1 MTEIELKAHVFDRG
15 KLIENLNSF
24 AKYEKTVTKDDT
36 YFHLE
41 KKEKS
46 THKNQSEPKTTDG
59 NENSK
64 KNYISARIRRQTEKT
79 EKGTKTTNFLTYKKK
94 ELKSDSKGISIE
106 VNDEKE
112 TEISDTEAVE
122 ILFKDIG
129 FVPALKKHK
138 EVMIFSAQTEYGK
151 ATLELCNVQRLGD
164 FIEIEILSGKNDAQ
178 TVEKLQG
185 ALKKLLSE
193 CKIPEKD
200 IEKRYYS
207 EMLKEL
213 DQKK

>member
-41 KKEKS
+41 KKS
-46 THKNQSEPKTTDG
+46 AG
-59 NENSK
+59 
-64 KNYISARIRRQTEKT
+64 KNYISARIRKQTEKT
-79 EKGTKTTNFLTYKKK
+79 ENGTKTTNFLTYKKK
-94 ELKSDSKGISIE
+94 ELKSDSKGIFIE

>member
-1 MTEIELKAHVFDRG
+1 MTEIELKAHVFDRK

-36 YFHLE
+36 YFHLQ
-41 KKEKS
+41 KGEKS
-46 THKNQSEPKTTDG
+46 AQKTSDGSKNT
-59 NENSK
+59 K

-94 ELKSDSKGISIE
+94 ELKTDTNGISIE

-112 TEISDTEAVE
+112 SELSDAEAVE
-122 ILFKDIG
+122 ILLNDIG
-129 FVPALKKHK
+129 FMPALKKHK

-164 FIEIEILSGKNDAQ
+164 FIEIEILSGKNDTQ
-178 TVEKLQG
+178 TVEKIQG
-185 ALKKLLSE
+185 TLKKLLSE

>member
-1 MTEIELKAHVFDRG
+1 MTEIELKSHVFDR
-15 KLIENLNSF
+15 KKIIENLNSF

-36 YFHLE
+36 YFHLQ
-41 KKEKS
+41 KGEKS
-46 THKNQSEPKTTDG
+46 AQKNQDAQKTSDG
-59 NENSK
+59 SKNTK

-79 EKGTKTTNFLTYKKK
+79 EKGTKTTNFLTYKEK
-94 ELKSDSKGISIE
+94 ELKTDTNGISIE

-112 TEISDTEAVE
+112 SEISEAEAVE
-122 ILFKDIG
+122 ILLNDIG
-129 FVPALKKHK
+129 FTPALKKHK
-138 EVMIFSAQTEYGK
+138 EVMVFSAQTEYGK

-164 FIEIEILSGKNDAQ
+164 FIEIEILSSKNDTQ
-178 TVEKLQG
+178 TVEKIQG

-200 IEKRYYS
+200 IENRYYS

>member
-1 MTEIELKAHVFDRG
+1 MTEIELKAHVFDR
-15 KLIENLNSF
+15 KKIIENLNSF

-36 YFHLE
+36 YFHLQ
-41 KKEKS
+41 KGEKS
-46 THKNQSEPKTTDG
+46 AQKTSDG
-59 NENSK
+59 SKNSK

-94 ELKSDSKGISIE
+94 ELKTDTNGISIE

-112 TEISDTEAVE
+112 SEISEAEAVE
-122 ILFKDIG
+122 ILLNDIG
-129 FVPALKKHK
+129 FMPALKKHK
-138 EVMIFSAQTEYGK
+138 EVMVFSAQTEYGK

-164 FIEIEILSGKNDAQ
+164 FIEIEILSGKNDTQ
-178 TVEKLQG
+178 TVEKIQG

-200 IEKRYYS
+200 IENRYYS